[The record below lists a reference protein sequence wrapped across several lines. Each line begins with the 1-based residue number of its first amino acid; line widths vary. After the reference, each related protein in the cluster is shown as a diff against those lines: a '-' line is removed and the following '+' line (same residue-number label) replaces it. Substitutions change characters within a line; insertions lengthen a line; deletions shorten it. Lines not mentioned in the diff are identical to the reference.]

1 MSPLP
6 PHLAVVTL
14 LDHDGDTMG
23 QSQTNNTSITNGEYN
38 KYNKY
43 NTINFIDK
51 VK

>member
-38 KYNKY
+38 KYN
-43 NTINFIDK
+43 TINFIDK